1 MAQISRHNAAEFSN
15 YGRTDIGTSILL
27 LLSNR
32 CILHNTE
39 VSYVNTVHALAVE
52 YMVTTATPA
61 EQRVLLHN
69 ISWQTFKTMLA
80 EMGSERG
87 SRLAYDCGMV
97 EIMSP
102 LMPHENSNRL
112 IEVFVGVLCE
122 ELGLEIKRTG
132 SLTMT
137 RDDLERGAEPDSSY
151 YIQNEY
157 LVRDLEDI
165 DLTSSPP
172 PDLVLEVEYSR
183 SRINKFRF
191 YASIGVPEFWRYN
204 GSVLQ
209 IYTLDEGQY
218 LERSLSPTFAP
229 VPVTEIPRFIKESR
243 KVGEIAIARAF
254 RAWVRQ
260 QLEQL

>member
-1 MAQISRHNAAEFSN
+1 MLTA
-15 YGRTDIGTSILL
+15 
-27 LLSNR
+27 
-32 CILHNTE
+32 
-39 VSYVNTVHALAVE
+39 
-52 YMVTTATPA
+52 ATPA
-61 EQRVLLHN
+61 EQRVLLQN

-87 SRLAYDCGMV
+87 SRLAYDRGTV
-97 EIMSP
+97 EIITP

-157 LVRDLEDI
+157 RVRDLVDI
-165 DLTSSPP
+165 DLASDPP

-183 SRINKFRF
+183 SKVNKFQL

-204 GSVLQ
+204 GSALR
-209 IYTLDEGQY
+209 IYTRESGQY
-218 LERSLSPTFAP
+218 SECAISPTFTP
-229 VPVTEIPRFIKESR
+229 VPVTEIPRFIQESK
-243 KVGEIAIARAF
+243 KVGEVAITRAF
-254 RAWVRQ
+254 RTWVRQ
-260 QLEQL
+260 QLGM